1 MKMCSCSYTKIDLM
15 RRIVILFAL
24 CLCMTSVF
32 AQMPGNGQFQM
43 GNNTSGGMMG
53 SNNNMQNGQKRSQN
67 NEDDD
72 KPEPVVVVIK
82 DQGLSFGIDLSP
94 FIIRLINE
102 ERTGVAFV
110 GRYGFA
116 KRWWA
121 GAEMGFENVKY
132 DKASYTEDDQGN
144 KLPYDRQIFKY
155 KSNGTFIR
163 VGADYDIYMSDEYPT
178 NNNILVGAR
187 YGYAWQMHE
196 SSAFEVPDNYWG
208 AYKGS
213 VESTP
218 VNTHWLEGLFGLR
231 CEMLPNFYMSWTF
244 RARVRLLSTH
254 SDDLN
259 PYAIAGLGK
268 YDNRVAMGFTYT
280 LEYQIPTNRK
290 LKR

>member
-1 MKMCSCSYTKIDLM
+1 M

-94 FIIRLINE
+94 FIIRLRNE

-132 DKASYTEDDQGN
+132 DKASYTEDDQSN
-144 KLPYDRQIFKY
+144 KLQ
-155 KSNGTFIR
+155 
-163 VGADYDIYMSDEYPT
+163 
-178 NNNILVGAR
+178 
-187 YGYAWQMHE
+187 
-196 SSAFEVPDNYWG
+196 
-208 AYKGS
+208 
-213 VESTP
+213 
-218 VNTHWLEGLFGLR
+218 
-231 CEMLPNFYMSWTF
+231 
-244 RARVRLLSTH
+244 
-254 SDDLN
+254 
-259 PYAIAGLGK
+259 
-268 YDNRVAMGFTYT
+268 
-280 LEYQIPTNRK
+280 
-290 LKR
+290 